1 MGMAMDGGGAL
12 TDGSNAERI
21 TAAQEAINRRDY
33 SGVRALST
41 EETVCH
47 FPDGTI
53 RGVDD
58 IVAYFENAFVA
69 IPDRRLEILV
79 AVETG
84 DDVITR
90 WRMTGTQDGPFGGL
104 PGTGRPLR
112 VEGFEHFVMRDG
124 KMVSSVVITDQLAF
138 ARQIGLVPAEGSAP
152 DRAMKLAFGLKTR
165 LARRLRGKAGPA
177 AS

>member
-1 MGMAMDGGGAL
+1 MSTATGGGGAF
-12 TDGSNAERI
+12 TGGSNAERI

-47 FPDGTI
+47 FPDGTV

-104 PGTGRPLR
+104 PGTGKPVC

-124 KMVSSVVITDQLAF
+124 KMVSSEAITDQLEF
-138 ARQIGLVPAEGSAP
+138 ARQIGFVPAEGSAP
-152 DRAMKLAFGLKTR
+152 DRAMKVAFGLKTR
-165 LARRLRGKAGPA
+165 LARRLRGASKPA

>member
-1 MGMAMDGGGAL
+1 MSPATDGGGAV
-12 TDGSNAERI
+12 TGGSNAERI
-21 TAAQEAINRRDY
+21 AAAQEAINRRDY

-41 EETVCH
+41 EDTVCH

-53 RGVDD
+53 RGADA
-58 IVAYFENAFVA
+58 IVAYFDDAFVA

-104 PGTGRPLR
+104 PGTGKPLCM
-112 VEGFEHFVMRDG
+112 EGFEHFVMRDG
-124 KMVSSVVITDQLAF
+124 KMVSSVVITDQLAL
-138 ARQIGLVPAEGSAP
+138 ARQIGLVPAEGSGP
-152 DRAMKLAFGLKTR
+152 DRAMKAAFGLKTR
-165 LARRLRGKAGPA
+165 LARRLRGTSRPA